1 MASLEALSEEARDDG
16 GGGGG
21 EDRIGR
27 RQSVEFGEI
36 ARLQSIV
43 SSVFSWTKPAPSRA
57 SASEEEIRTRFA
69 AAFASSIRPCSL
81 SSARPPTTIARACSI
96 ASAATSKSATSQPAR
111 ANTIDQERPI
121 KPAPITATR
130 GIIASPLI
138 RLSQPQH
145 FAA

>member
-21 EDRIGR
+21 QDRIGC
-27 RQSVEFGEI
+27 RQSVE
-36 ARLQSIV
+36 IV
-43 SSVFSWTKPAPSRA
+43 SAVFSWTKPAPSSA

-81 SSARPPTTIARACSI
+81 SSARPRATIAHAGSI
-96 ASAATSKSATSQPAR
+96 ASAAASKSATSQPTR

-145 FAA
+145 FAAQCEIVTQL